1 MRRKNRNFHLVALA
15 LILSLSSVVLAQ
27 ENPTGEPVALKA
39 SANTRNVPD
48 GQKFKVRGIVIKSN
62 TDSFT
67 LREPDGTETIVTL
80 TDNTKIKAAKK
91 NWFRQDKAAGPSSI
105 LRGLRVEAEGRG
117 NQAGELVAAKIRF
130 DEQDFR
136 TAQALEAR
144 VDPVETLATSTKV
157 LAEANEQRITAAE
170 QNAERLSGQVS
181 ELSAVAADATEA
193 AHRAQASADEAQTE
207 ANSASERI
215 NAIDDYEL
223 LETFAVHFRSG
234 SAVLS
239 PAAKA
244 QLEEMATKVQSDNP
258 KGWIIEITGYADST
272 GNTARNRSLSDR
284 RADAVINYLVITY
297 NLPLRRL
304 VQPFGYGSL
313 NPVADNGT
321 GEAALNRRVQIK
333 VLVNKGLSSQLA
345 CRKVDG
351 TSSWWIKDVGRGRN
365 LHPHILYSKGSYIR
379 VFVKTRTRRFSSPR
393 YSNNT

>member
-15 LILSLSSVVLAQ
+15 LILSLASAALAQ
-27 ENPTGEPVALKA
+27 ENPTGEPVALKP

-62 TDSFT
+62 AESFT

-91 NWFRQDKAAGPSSI
+91 NWFRQYKAAGPSSI

-170 QNAERLSGQVS
+170 QNAEKLTGQVA
-181 ELSAVAADATEA
+181 ELSVVAAGANDAA
-193 AHRAQASADEAQTE
+193 GRAQASADRAQAE
-207 ANSASERI
+207 ANNASERI
-215 NAIDDYEL
+215 NAMDDYEL
-223 LETFAVHFRSG
+223 LERFTVHFRSG
-234 SAVLS
+234 SAELS

-244 QLEEMATKVQSDNP
+244 QIDAAAIKVHGENL
-258 KGWIIEITGYADST
+258 KGWVIEVVGYADST
-272 GNTARNRSLSDR
+272 GNTARNRSLSER
-284 RADAVINYLVITY
+284 RAAAVINYLVITY
-297 NLPLRRL
+297 NLPLRR
-304 VQPFGYGSL
+304 VGQPFGYGSL
-313 NPVADNGT
+313 DPVADNAT
-321 GEAALNRRVQIK
+321 GEGRALNRRVEIR
-333 VLVNKGLSSQLA
+333 VLVNNGLSSQAGL
-345 CRKVDG
+345 
-351 TSSWWIKDVGRGRN
+351 
-365 LHPHILYSKGSYIR
+365 
-379 VFVKTRTRRFSSPR
+379 
-393 YSNNT
+393 